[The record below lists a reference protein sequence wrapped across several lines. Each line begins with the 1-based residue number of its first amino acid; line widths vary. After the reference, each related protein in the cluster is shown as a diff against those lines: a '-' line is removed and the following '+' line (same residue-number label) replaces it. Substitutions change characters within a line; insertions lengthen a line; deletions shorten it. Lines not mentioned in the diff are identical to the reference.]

1 MIASPPGFYG
11 KLTSHG
17 DFVRR
22 RLPDTLVETWD
33 GWLQQSML
41 ASRQQLG
48 GDWLAHYLT
57 SPVWRFAIA
66 EGIVGEQAWA
76 GVMMPSVDRVGRH
89 YPLMLAAP
97 AAASVPLTDWIDKGS
112 GWYDALEA
120 LAFGSLAADFVF
132 EDFDRAL
139 AAQPVPAV
147 QPAHAAAPSST
158 AWRIAMPEPGRAP
171 DALVSVLAQGRSLWW
186 SEGSPSVEPSMLVCQ
201 GLPATSGFA
210 AMLAGGWQAHGW
222 AVPRPA

>member
-22 RLPDTLVETWD
+22 RLPDALVEIWD
-33 GWLQQSML
+33 GWLQQCMF

-66 EGIVGEQAWA
+66 RGIVGEQAWA

-89 YPLMLAAP
+89 FPLMLAAP
-97 AAASVPLTDWIDKGS
+97 AAAQVPLTDWIGKGGS
-112 GWYDALEA
+112 WYEALEA
-120 LAFGSLAADFVF
+120 LAFASLAADFVF
-132 EDFDRAL
+132 DHFDRAL
-139 AAQPVPAV
+139 AAQPVQDV
-147 QPAHAAAPSST
+147 QPVQSNGQPLTS
-158 AWRIAMPEPGRAP
+158 WRIAMPEPARAP
-171 DALVSVLAQGRSLWW
+171 DALVSVLAEGRSLWW
-186 SEGSPSVEPSMLVCQ
+186 SEGSPSVESSMLVCQ
-201 GLPATSGFA
+201 GLPPPSGFA
-210 AMLAGGWQAHGW
+210 AMLEGGWQAHGW